1 MVCANGLAVLPREA
15 TFLPAGTEVDL
26 QILRDEVTMLRLYS

>member
-1 MVCANGLAVLPREA
+1 LPREA